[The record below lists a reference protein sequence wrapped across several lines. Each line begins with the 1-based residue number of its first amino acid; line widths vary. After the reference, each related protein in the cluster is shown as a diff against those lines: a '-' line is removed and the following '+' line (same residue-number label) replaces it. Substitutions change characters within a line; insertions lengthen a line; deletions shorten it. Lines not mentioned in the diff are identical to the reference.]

1 MLLLKLSGGK
11 MADAY
16 ISIGSNI
23 NPKENIKKC
32 LDILKSEFEVIAT
45 SPMYETK
52 PYGYENQSNFINLAV
67 KIKTEISPYEL
78 LKALQQIENKLGRK
92 REFRFS
98 PRTIDLDIL
107 LYGSEVINDKD
118 LTIPH
123 KGLFERDFMLI
134 PLLDI
139 ATEITDPITKKKAK
153 NLKDAIKYR
162 QIIRKVT
169 L

>member
-1 MLLLKLSGGK
+1 
-11 MADAY
+11 MAEAY
-16 ISIGSNI
+16 IGIGSNI
-23 NPKENIKKC
+23 GPKENIKKC
-32 LDILKSEFEVIAT
+32 LDMLKSEFEAIAI

-52 PYGYENQSNFINLAV
+52 PYGYEKQSNFINLAV

-107 LYGSEVINDKD
+107 LYNEEVINEKG
-118 LTIPH
+118 LIVPH

-139 ATEITDPITKKKAK
+139 APEITDPITKKKAK
-153 NLKDAIKYR
+153 YFKKDIKYK
-162 QIIRKVT
+162 QIIRKIA